1 MGWRHPCGMTI
12 FYVGGRIP
20 YPPPRFRRASGSRIS
35 LMLVVPEFSAP
46 TSGSSFFQ
54 LYQKRN
60 LRSNQAVLPGP
71 FCGSRQKKAGY
82 FSSTAAPAS
91 SSLALAALAFFSL
104 SRGAGP
110 ASRAGLAQPAWP
122 AWLASLADLNTRT
135 PYRGVG
141 IGGRG
146 SPPEEISKEIE
157 QIWNYQKC
165 SNMFRTKSGIW
176 Q

>member
-91 SSLALAALAFFSL
+91 SSLALAASAS
-104 SRGAGP
+104 SGTIAASATADSASSSHRSAAPMSARSSP
-110 ASRAGLAQPAWP
+110 ASAVTLRPSPLQH
-122 AWLASLADLNTRT
+122 RT
-135 PYRGVG
+135 
-141 IGGRG
+141 
-146 SPPEEISKEIE
+146 
-157 QIWNYQKC
+157 
-165 SNMFRTKSGIW
+165 
-176 Q
+176 